1 MKQKSAL
8 GMADSDDEDEF
19 ALLTIDKKLDE
30 IFGGRVQVKDPN
42 APILPNFSSS
52 SKPALL
58 PNPPQSEQLDLAME
72 IASKIVSSKNLTVG
86 GASSIVG
93 GGASLAAQEAA
104 SSIMKGEAVEVSGAA
119 LASQIAAS
127 INKKSEQL
135 LQRSQTLTYL
145 LERLFLDRNLLVENP
160 QILIK
165 HFSSIAMKLRSIAF
179 LNGSA
184 FASRHEKFSTTLG
197 SILKLISLLGEFI

>member
-8 GMADSDDEDEF
+8 SMADSDDEDEF

-127 INKKSEQL
+127 INKKVGAAPAKVTDAYLPIGAIIPGQEPVSGEPTDT
-135 LQRSQTLTYL
+135 RSNISQ
-145 LERLFLDRNLLVENP
+145 V
-160 QILIK
+160 
-165 HFSSIAMKLRSIAF
+165 LR
-179 LNGSA
+179 
-184 FASRHEKFSTTLG
+184 
-197 SILKLISLLGEFI
+197 